1 MGVEEPIQILL
12 VDDRPENLMALEAV
26 LESGQYKLVKAT
38 SGQEALKYLLKDD
51 FAVIVLD
58 VQMPGM
64 DGIETAKLIKARDKT
79 KDIPIIFISANSKD
93 AEHLFEGYSAGA
105 IDYMVKP
112 FIPQI
117 LKSKIEGFVDMYL
130 INQRHKTQS
139 MLLQQKTQ
147 ELERINYELV
157 KAKEAAEI
165 AAKAKTEF
173 LAMMSHEIRTP
184 MNGVIGMIDLLLET
198 ELQEEQKEYA
208 EIIRNSANTLV
219 TIINDI
225 LDFTKME
232 SGKMELEESP
242 FELRVGIQEVFN
254 LFSMDASCKGLELVY
269 FIDDSVPEILYGD
282 MGRLRQVLIN
292 LIANSIKFTDQ
303 GGIYLVVSSDYR
315 EEGNQ
320 DKFTLEFTVKDTGIG
335 IAAEK
340 VDRLFKPF
348 SQLDSSMTRKYGGTG
363 LGLAICQTLVQMMG
377 GQIQV
382 VPQEEKGA
390 AFTFTVQMGTCNE
403 ENIDAHYCAGMYAE
417 GHFPAAKRMLVVD
430 DHPIN
435 QRLMVSMLNKL
446 GYEADVAED
455 GASAVEAVLDGRG
468 YEIIFMDLQMPVMDG
483 LEATRNIRQRCD
495 AGKAPVI
502 IAMTANVMEGIKGKC
517 LQSGMN
523 DYISKP
529 VKLSSVKKMIAKYSD
544 GSGAVGSMEHSYR
557 QAYQESFADS

>member
-1 MGVEEPIQILL
+1 MGVEEPIHILL

-26 LESGQYKLVKAT
+26 LGSGQYKLVMAT
-38 SGQEALKYLLKDD
+38 SGQEALKYLLKDN

-64 DGIETAKLIKARDKT
+64 DGIETARLIKARDKT

-117 LKSKIEGFVDMYL
+117 LKSKIDGFVDMY
-130 INQRHKTQS
+130 ITNQRHKTQS

-147 ELERINYELV
+147 ELERINDELV

-198 ELQEEQKEYA
+198 ELQDEQKEYA
-208 EIIRNSANTLV
+208 EIIRSSANTLV

-242 FELRVGIQEVFN
+242 FELRACIQEVFGF
-254 LFSMDASCKGLELVY
+254 FSMDASRKGLELVY
-269 FIDDSVPEILYGD
+269 FLDDDIPQVLYGD

-292 LIANSIKFTDQ
+292 LIGNSIKFTDQ
-303 GGIYLVVSSDYR
+303 GGIYLVVSANSD
-315 EEGNQ
+315 EA
-320 DKFTLEFTVKDTGIG
+320 DTDSLMLEFTVKDTGIG
-335 IAAEK
+335 IAPDK
-340 VDRLFKPF
+340 VDKLFKPF

-363 LGLAICQTLVQMMG
+363 LGLAICQTLVQLMG
-377 GQIQV
+377 GGIRV
-382 VPQEEKGA
+382 EPQEEKGA
-390 AFTFTVQMGTCNE
+390 AFTFTVRVRKFAQDDEAPHGCPGFSTE
-403 ENIDAHYCAGMYAE
+403 GQFPHAE
-417 GHFPAAKRMLVVD
+417 RMLVVD

-435 QRLMVSMLNKL
+435 QRLMVSMLTKL
-446 GYEADVAED
+446 GYAADVAED
-455 GASAVEAVLDGRG
+455 GAQAVRLAACGDG
-468 YEIIFMDLQMPVMDG
+468 YSFIFMDLQMPVMDG
-483 LEATRNIRQRCD
+483 LEATERIRKEQPSDRQP
-495 AGKAPVI
+495 PVI
-502 IAMTANVMEGIKGKC
+502 VAMTANVMEGIKSKC
-517 LQSGMN
+517 LQAGMN

-529 VKLSSVKKMIAKYSD
+529 VKLSSVKKMIAKYS
-544 GSGAVGSMEHSYR
+544 SGAMQGPMKQLHG
-557 QAYQESFADS
+557 AYQESVVDS